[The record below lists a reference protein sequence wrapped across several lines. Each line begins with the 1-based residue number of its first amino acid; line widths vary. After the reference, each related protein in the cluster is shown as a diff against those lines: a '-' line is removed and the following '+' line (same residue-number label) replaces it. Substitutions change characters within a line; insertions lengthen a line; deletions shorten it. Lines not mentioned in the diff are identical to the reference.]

1 VALKRAVFGVVDSTF
16 EWSPSLLGR
25 RVLGD
30 SLGAFADGVLRQFS
44 GQKQS
49 HGRLDLAAGD
59 RRTTVVVSQTRCLGS
74 DALENVVDKAVHDAH
89 RLGTDAGVWV
99 HLLQNFVDVNGIG
112 LSSSPLLLLV
122 PSTGSLR
129 LRSCFLRSL

>member
-1 VALKRAVFGVVDSTF
+1 MIRRLLAC
-16 EWSPSLLGR
+16 PSLLGR

-30 SLGAFADGVLRQFS
+30 SLGAFADGVLGQFS

-49 HGRLDLAAGD
+49 NGRLDFAARD

-74 DALENVVDKAVHDAH
+74 DAFEDVVDKAVHDAH
-89 RLGTDAGVWV
+89 RLGTDASVWV
-99 HLLQNFVDVNGIG
+99 HLLQNFVDVDGIR

-129 LRSCFLRSL
+129 LRSCLLRSF